1 MPFWLADPTQGST
14 PSWLN
19 NSTVILLAFISS
31 VISIAQAMVSV
42 ARWAASLANK
52 KKVHFR
58 LSIVLVAASLAS
70 VVVIA
75 PLTWTTLIRLD
86 AQINDP
92 SWVHPLYPIIV
103 YGMVLSGIT
112 MVLLGNSVTRSENP
126 WAWVQIVTGL
136 GFGITLYNLADTPLW
151 ERYFVDFAPVVI
163 FLSFLAA
170 FLANYLTGKKKDG
183 SQEVPA

>member
-1 MPFWLADPTQGST
+1 
-14 PSWLN
+14 
-19 NSTVILLAFISS
+19 
-31 VISIAQAMVSV
+31 
-42 ARWAASLANK
+42 
-52 KKVHFR
+52 
-58 LSIVLVAASLAS
+58 
-70 VVVIA
+70 
-75 PLTWTTLIRLD
+75 
-86 AQINDP
+86 
-92 SWVHPLYPIIV
+92 
-103 YGMVLSGIT
+103 